1 MILKTLKTI
10 TIFIIFFFSGCSGG
24 VDYETISFSKGD
36 DMENIILVAYGS
48 KSGSTAEIAE
58 FMASEL
64 VKKGFAVDLKPAK
77 DVESVDEYKTVIVGG
92 PIWAGSWPGPVTD
105 FIKNNKDTLKEKKV
119 AYFLTCLSLTEDKE
133 ESRKAEEKYL
143 EKERAMVE
151 PISEGRFAGKMD
163 SSKLNFF
170 FKIMMKMMKA
180 KDADHRDWE
189 KIKEWV
195 SEVAER

>member
-1 MILKTLKTI
+1 
-10 TIFIIFFFSGCSGG
+10 
-24 VDYETISFSKGD
+24 
-36 DMENIILVAYGS
+36 MENKILVAYGS
-48 KSGSTAEIAE
+48 KSGSTTEVAE

-64 VKKGFAVDLKPAK
+64 VKKGLTVDLKPAK
-77 DVESVDEYKTVIVGG
+77 DVKSVDEYKTVIVGG

-105 FIKNNKDTLKEKKV
+105 FIKNNKEKLKEKKV

-151 PISEGRFAGKMD
+151 PVLEGRFAGKMD

-170 FKIMMKMMKA
+170 LKIMMKMMKA
-180 KDADHRDWE
+180 KDADHRDWD

-195 SEVAER
+195 TAVAENVQN